1 MSEIVKDVVEC
12 IELVADLG
20 KVKDGSEIASGFR
33 TRARSIP
40 SVLFTNGFTYTIT
53 LLAARSS
60 RSLIELGFRDSCKAI
75 VNEAAKMFNE
85 GRADEEETSY
95 GLYGA
100 LLVYLLRKMEAI
112 KASNFKELVTES
124 IDNTALDLKAWQVI
138 EWVKRFAEAYIE
150 EKR

>member
-20 KVKDGSEIASGFR
+20 KVKGGSEIASRFR

-60 RSLIELGFRDSCKAI
+60 RSFIELGFRDSCKAI
-75 VNEAAKMFNE
+75 VDEAVKMFNE
-85 GRADEEETSY
+85 GRADKEEVSY

-100 LLVYLLRKMEAI
+100 LLVYLLRRMGATKT
-112 KASNFKELVTES
+112 SNFKELVTES
-124 IDNTALDLKAWQVI
+124 IGNIALDLKAWQVI

>member
-12 IELVADLG
+12 IELVAGLG
-20 KVKDGSEIASGFR
+20 KVEGGSEIASRFK

-40 SVLFTNGFTYTIT
+40 PVLFTNGFTYTIT

-60 RSLIELGFRDSCKAI
+60 RSLIELGFRDSCKAM
-75 VNEAAKMFNE
+75 VDEAVKMFNE
-85 GRADEEETSY
+85 RRADEEETSY

-100 LLVYLLRKMEAI
+100 LLVYLLRRTGAI

-124 IDNTALDLKAWQVI
+124 IGNTALDLKAWQVV